1 MKFILP
7 GSTLGI
13 LGGGQ
18 LGRMFALEAKRMGY
32 RVVTLEPA
40 VDSPCGQVA
49 DEQILAEY
57 TDQDAL
63 RRLSAVSDVVT
74 YEFENIDARAV
85 EFLEAL
91 GKPVHPSSRV
101 LRISQ
106 DRLLEKK
113 FLRESGLAVTE
124 FMPVGSPEEIAE
136 AAIKIGL
143 PAVIKTVTGGY
154 DGKGQA
160 VVADLASA
168 LAAFQRLYNG
178 QPLIWESKVP
188 FLMELSVIACRGIDG
203 KAKAYPVSENIH
215 VENILDMSLVP
226 ARISTTAMAKAQ
238 AMAEKVGEALG
249 IIGTYCVELFLTKDE
264 GLLVNEIAP
273 RPHNSGHYTLDAC
286 NCSQFEQQV
295 RAICG
300 LPLGS
305 TQAREPS
312 VMVNLIGDGQGNTL
326 QGVDAA
332 LQLDN
337 LTLHLYG
344 KTQALAKRKM
354 GHFTVTGDTL
364 EAALSTAQIGRSLLH
379 WR

>member
-1 MKFILP
+1 MKTILP

-40 VDSPCGQVA
+40 EDSPCGQVA
-49 DEQILAEY
+49 DEQILAGY
-57 TDQDAL
+57 TDEDAL
-63 RRLSAVSDVVT
+63 RRLSAVADVVT

-106 DRLLEKK
+106 DRLLEKN

-124 FMPVGSPEEIAE
+124 FMPVGSREEITE

-178 QPLIWESKVP
+178 HPLIWESKVP
-188 FLMELSVIACRGIDG
+188 FLKELSVIACRGIDG

-226 ARISTTAMAKAQ
+226 ARISPTAMAKAQ
-238 AMAEKVGEALG
+238 AMAEKVGETLG

-344 KTQALAKRKM
+344 KTQALPKRKM
-354 GHFTVTGDTL
+354 GHFTVTGDSL
-364 EAALSTAQIGRSLLH
+364 EAALATAQTGRRLLH
-379 WR
+379 WC